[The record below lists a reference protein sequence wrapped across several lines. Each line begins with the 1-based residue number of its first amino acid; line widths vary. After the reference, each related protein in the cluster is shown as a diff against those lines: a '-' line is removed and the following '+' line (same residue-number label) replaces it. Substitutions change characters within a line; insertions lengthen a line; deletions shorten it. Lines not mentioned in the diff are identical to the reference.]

1 MHNPLTTATV
11 TPTAATTTVAAK
23 STPIVLTIA
32 GSDSGGGAGIQADIK
47 AISATGSYACSVITA
62 LTAQNTQGVTGILA
76 IDSDF
81 VEQQLDAVFT
91 DLNIIAVKIGM
102 LSDSNIIHA
111 VANKLQQYQPQ
122 FIVVDP
128 VMVATSGDLLLENSA
143 ISSLKS
149 VLLPLADV
157 ITPNLPEAAA
167 LLGCAI
173 PQDEAAMAAM
183 IAELRQLGAKSVL
196 LKGGHLEHDASSTDL
211 LIFADQVLRFSTPR
225 INTRNTHGTG
235 CTLSSAIAS
244 YLAQG
249 HELSAATKLAK
260 QYITQAISHADELQI
275 GQGHGPVHHFFTG
288 HNSLTTV
295 R

>member
-1 MHNPLTTATV
+1 MHNPLTPATV
-11 TPTAATTTVAAK
+11 TPTTANTIKT
-23 STPIVLTIA
+23 TPIVLTIA

-149 VLLPLADV
+149 ALLPLADV